1 MFLLFWRTKPSVE
14 RLLAR
19 IKWLDEL
26 PHSTIYSR
34 WEADRQIIELTR
46 KLKELN
52 Q

>member
-1 MFLLFWRTKPSVE
+1 MFLLFWWSKPSIE
-14 RLLAR
+14 AIQAR

-46 KLKELN
+46 QLQELN